1 MIKNDIDLESLRQM
15 LGHEDLATT
24 GIYSMMNTE
33 EALER
38 IRSKSIKFYNESSM
52 FKSSKPC
59 DIANG
64 LKGIDDIVPPFYG
77 VRTWNQS
84 FLTKI
89 RHFITYAR
97 GKVRGR
103 QDR

>member
-24 GIYSMMNTE
+24 GIYSRMNTE

-38 IRSKSIKFYNESSM
+38 IKGKSIKFCNEFSM

-64 LKGIDDIVPPFYG
+64 LKGVHDYLPLFGGINPCNP
-77 VRTWNQS
+77 W
-84 FLTKI
+84 L
-89 RHFITYAR
+89 
-97 GKVRGR
+97 
-103 QDR
+103 

>member
-24 GIYSMMNTE
+24 GIYSRMNTE

-64 LKGIDDIVPPFYG
+64 LKGVHELFPPFG
-77 VRTWNQS
+77 GINPCSLW
-84 FLTKI
+84 L
-89 RHFITYAR
+89 
-97 GKVRGR
+97 
-103 QDR
+103 

>member
-1 MIKNDIDLESLRQM
+1 
-15 LGHEDLATT
+15 
-24 GIYSMMNTE
+24 MNTE

-38 IRSKSIKFYNESSM
+38 IKGKSIKFCNEFSM

-64 LKGIDDIVPPFYG
+64 LKGIDDFVPPFFG

-84 FLTKI
+84 FPMKI
-89 RHFITYAR
+89 RHFITL
-97 GKVRGR
+97 GKGKGQSRQGR
-103 QDR
+103 LWPTGIIFI

>member
-64 LKGIDDIVPPFYG
+64 LKGVQGYLPPFG
-77 VRTWNQS
+77 GINPCSLW
-84 FLTKI
+84 L
-89 RHFITYAR
+89 
-97 GKVRGR
+97 
-103 QDR
+103 

>member
-64 LKGIDDIVPPFYG
+64 LKGVQGYLP
-77 VRTWNQS
+77 S
-84 FLTKI
+84 FGGISLCS
-89 RHFITYAR
+89 RWL
-97 GKVRGR
+97 
-103 QDR
+103 

>member
-24 GIYSMMNTE
+24 GIYSRMNTE

-38 IRSKSIKFYNESSM
+38 IKGKSIKFCNEFSM

-64 LKGIDDIVPPFYG
+64 LKGVQGYLPDFGGISLCRP
-77 VRTWNQS
+77 W
-84 FLTKI
+84 L
-89 RHFITYAR
+89 
-97 GKVRGR
+97 
-103 QDR
+103 